1 MRNEKTIN
9 LAEEVILD
17 KQKSLFFK
25 ELDEVIRLL
34 SSSGDKNLSCNDE
47 KNVSEIN
54 TGQGITRTF
63 GQNCIQ
69 INKTGD
75 LFILLESCWQIFIME
90 RKKGFFVTLIS
101 PYYRQLTFLFPF
113 SVKGFF
119 SVSFTL
125 DFQKIIFFILPH
137 GRILLSVVYFVGCT
151 FTSVFNLLMEPL
163 SSRRFVRN
171 GLSSFLQED
180 IKPEDN
186 CKEMHIPPVT
196 LELGKELISL
206 MGHRTKKQFLD
217 RIASIRKHIVMDT
230 GVIVPAVRV
239 KDNFGL
245 KNNELL
251 LSIKDIPVANC
262 EIYFKRFLAI
272 GPETHIQ
279 RLRGKKV
286 LDPTYNMPGAWITSD
301 QRAEAERGG
310 CMIFDPVSVIAA
322 LLTEVLRKYVSR
334 FLGIQETED
343 LLSRLLKEY
352 PVVKRELDNVISI
365 VEFNKI
371 LKNLLYEYVSIRDM
385 LTICEAVIEN
395 ASVSRNTDVLSE
407 YVRQAIKVSLCNEY
421 KTFEGYLYASLVDP
435 AVENF
440 LLASIRRND
449 KGNNIVVKEHIKE
462 KLFSAVKEQNEL
474 FKNKGL
480 KTVIVCSPRIRL
492 YFRRFIEETFPS
504 VTVLSYNEIAGGVN
518 LKPVGMIALKE
529 NLLEECH
536 SFILKGIFNEIDA
549 MGL

>member
-1 MRNEKTIN
+1 MKNKETIN
-9 LAEEVILD
+9 LAEELILY

-25 ELDEVIRLL
+25 ELDEIIISLSRSEDL
-34 SSSGDKNLSCNDE
+34 SSDKN
-47 KNVSEIN
+47 VTEIV

-63 GQNCIQ
+63 GQNCMQ
-69 INKTGD
+69 INKQGD
-75 LFILLESCWQIFIME
+75 ICILLETGWKISIIE
-90 RKKGFFVTLIS
+90 KKKGFLVTLIS
-101 PYYRQLTFLFPF
+101 SYNRHMTFLFPF
-113 SVKGFF
+113 ACKNSF
-119 SVSFTL
+119 SVSFIL
-125 DFQKIIFFILPH
+125 DFQKIIFFILPD
-137 GRILLSVVYFVGCT
+137 GRIILSVIYFLGCT
-151 FTSVFNLLMEPL
+151 FTPVFNLLLKPL
-163 SSRRFVRN
+163 SSRRFLRN

-180 IKPEDN
+180 INPEDA
-186 CKEMHIPPVT
+186 CKEIYIPPVT

-206 MGHRTKKQFLD
+206 MGHKTKKQFLD

-272 GPETHIQ
+272 GPETHIR

-301 QRAEAERGG
+301 QRSEAERGG

-322 LLTEVLRKYVSR
+322 LLTEVLRKYSFK

-343 LLSRLLKEY
+343 LLGRLLKEY
-352 PVVKRELDNVISI
+352 PVVKRELDKVISI

-371 LKNLLYEYVSIRDM
+371 LKNLLYEHVSIRDL
-385 LTICEAVIEN
+385 LTICETVIEY
-395 ASVSRNTDVLSE
+395 AAFSRNTDVLSE
-407 YVRQAIKVSLCNEY
+407 YVRQAVKTSLCNEY
-421 KTFEGYLYASLVDP
+421 KTFEGYIYASLVDP

-440 LLASIRRND
+440 LLASIRRKD
-449 KGNNIVVKEHIKE
+449 KCNNIVIKEHIKE
-462 KLFSAVKEQNEL
+462 KLFTSVKEQDEL
-474 FKNKGL
+474 LKNKGL
-480 KTVIVCSPRIRL
+480 KSVIVCSPAIRL
-492 YFRRFIEETFPS
+492 YFRKFIEERFPS
-504 VTVLSYNEIAGGVN
+504 VTVLSYNEIAPGVT
-518 LKPVGMIALKE
+518 LKPVGMIALEE

-536 SFILKGIFNEIDA
+536 SSILKGLFNEIDS

>member
-1 MRNEKTIN
+1 MKNEETIN
-9 LAEEVILD
+9 IAEELILH
-17 KQKSLFFK
+17 KQKSFFFK
-25 ELDEVIRLL
+25 ELYEIITLL
-34 SSSGDKNLSCNDE
+34 SQPEDKKLMCNRKVTD
-47 KNVSEIN
+47 VA

-63 GQNCIQ
+63 GQNCMQ
-69 INKTGD
+69 INKQAD
-75 LFILLESCWQIFIME
+75 ICILLESGWKISIIE
-90 RKKGFFVTLIS
+90 KKKGFFVTLIS
-101 PYYRQLTFLFPF
+101 PYNRHMTFLYPF
-113 SVKGFF
+113 SCKTSF

-125 DFQKIIFFILPH
+125 DFQKIIFFILPD
-137 GRILLSVVYFVGCT
+137 GRIILSVIYFLGCT
-151 FTSVFNLLMEPL
+151 FTPVFNLLVKPL
-163 SSRRFVRN
+163 SSRRFLRN

-180 IKPEDN
+180 INPEDA
-186 CKEMHIPPVT
+186 CKEIYIPPVT

-206 MGHRTKKQFLD
+206 MGHKTKKQFLD

-272 GPETHIQ
+272 GPETHIR

-301 QRAEAERGG
+301 QRSEAERGG

-322 LLTEVLRKYVSR
+322 LLTEVLRKYSFK

-343 LLSRLLKEY
+343 LLGRLLKEY
-352 PVVKRELDNVISI
+352 PVVKRELDKVISI

-371 LKNLLYEYVSIRDM
+371 LKNLLYEHVSIRDL
-385 LTICEAVIEN
+385 LTICETVIEY
-395 ASVSRNTDVLSE
+395 AAFSRNTDVLSE
-407 YVRQAIKVSLCNEY
+407 YVRQAVKTSLCNEY
-421 KTFEGYLYASLVDP
+421 KTFEGYIYASLVDP

-440 LLASIRRND
+440 LLASIRRKD
-449 KGNNIVVKEHIKE
+449 KGNNIVIKEHIKE
-462 KLFSAVKEQNEL
+462 KLFTSVKEQDEL
-474 FKNKGL
+474 LKNKGL
-480 KTVIVCSPRIRL
+480 KSVIVCSPAIRL
-492 YFRRFIEETFPS
+492 YFRKFIEERFPS
-504 VTVLSYNEIAGGVN
+504 VTVLSYNEIAPGVT
-518 LKPVGMIALKE
+518 LKPVGMIALEE

-536 SFILKGIFNEIDA
+536 SSILKGLFNEIDS

>member
-1 MRNEKTIN
+1 MKDKKSIN
-9 LAEEVILD
+9 LQAEELILN
-17 KQKSLFFK
+17 KQKDLFFK
-25 ELDEVIRLL
+25 EINEIITFL
-34 SSSGDKNLSCNDE
+34 SCSGDENISCNKRFTD
-47 KNVSEIN
+47 IT

-69 INKTGD
+69 INKPGD
-75 LFILLESCWQIFIME
+75 TFILLESGWQITIME
-90 RKKGFFVTLIS
+90 RKKGFSITLTS
-101 PYYRQLTFLFPF
+101 PYYRQFSFLFSF
-113 SVKGFF
+113 SGKDSF

-125 DFQKIIFFILPH
+125 DFQKIIFFIFPH
-137 GRILLSVVYFVGCT
+137 GMIVLSVVYVLGCN
-151 FTSVFNLLMEPL
+151 FTSVFNLLLKPL
-163 SSRRFVRN
+163 SSRRFFRN

-186 CKEMHIPPVT
+186 CKEMYIPPVT

-206 MGHRTKKQFLD
+206 MGHKTKRQFLD

-272 GPETHIQ
+272 GPEPHIQ
-279 RLRGKKV
+279 KLRGKKV

-322 LLTEVLRKYVSR
+322 LLTEELRKYVSR

-343 LLSRLLKEY
+343 LLNRLLKEY
-352 PVVKRELDNVISI
+352 PVVRRELDKVISI
-365 VEFNKI
+365 IEFNKI
-371 LKNLLYEYVSIRDM
+371 LKNLLYEHVSIRDL
-385 LTICEAVIEN
+385 LTICETVIEY
-395 ASVSRNTDVLSE
+395 AAVSRNTDVLAE
-407 YVRQAIKVSLCNEY
+407 YVRQAIKTSLCNEY
-421 KTFEGYLYASLVDP
+421 KTFDGYLYASLVDP

-462 KLFSAVKEQNEL
+462 KLFTSINEQNEL

-480 KTVIVCSPRIRL
+480 KSVIVCSPGIRL
-492 YFRRFIEETFPS
+492 YLRRFIEERFPS
-504 VTVLSYNEIAGGVN
+504 ATVLSYNEIAPGVT

-536 SFILKGIFNEIDA
+536 SFILKGLFNEIDSI
-549 MGL
+549 GL